1 MLRPPAAAED
11 IATGDVVLTVPDR
24 TQEPRDP
31 PTTTGKPELRETGA
45 EGPTTCTTEE
55 GAPAGATAR
64 ASITGWWTGRG
75 AQRRCYDKELRE
87 GR

>member
-1 MLRPPAAAED
+1 MPRPPVAAEE
-11 IATGDVVLTVPDR
+11 IATGDVVLTVLDR
-24 TQEPRDP
+24 TQEPQDP
-31 PTTTGKPELRETGA
+31 PTTTGMPELREPGA

-64 ASITGWWTGRG
+64 ASITGWWTEREG
-75 AQRRCYDKELRE
+75 QRRCYDKELRE

>member
-1 MLRPPAAAED
+1 MPRPPVAAED
-11 IATGDVVLTVPDR
+11 IATGDVVLTVLDR
-24 TQEPRDP
+24 IQEPRDP

-64 ASITGWWTGRG
+64 ASITGCWREKGG
-75 AQRRCYDKELRE
+75 QRRCYDKELQE